1 LLKWSHQSERR
12 LFVVDWA
19 KIRTEYIKTGL
30 AYRKLAAKHNISF
43 NTLKNRAIK
52 EKWVELRKQKENKT
66 TTKTIESLSDKESEQ
81 AISIQSAA
89 DLILKRTSELL
100 NSAPVTTLE
109 SLKTAASTLKILKE
123 VMDVKGDA
131 DMREQ
136 EARIAKLQ
144 RDAEKED
151 DTITQVDVV
160 FAAGPEEWNG

>member
-1 LLKWSHQSERR
+1 
-12 LFVVDWA
+12 
-19 KIRTEYIKTGL
+19 L

-66 TTKTIESLSDKESEQ
+66 TTKTIESLSDKESKQ
-81 AISIQSAA
+81 AVSIQSAA

-100 NSAPVTTLE
+100 NSAPATSLE

-123 VMDVKGDA
+123 VMDIKGDA

-136 EARIAKLQ
+136 EARIRNLEKM
-144 RDAEKED
+144 AEADNESKD
-151 DTITQVDVV
+151 VKVTIEGDL
-160 FAAGPEEWNG
+160 NKYSN

>member
-1 LLKWSHQSERR
+1 M
-12 LFVVDWA
+12 VDWA

-30 AYRKLAAKHNISF
+30 AYRKLAAKYNISF

-81 AISIQSAA
+81 AVSIQSAA

-100 NSAPVTTLE
+100 NSAPATSLE

-123 VMDVKGDA
+123 VMDIKGDA

-144 RDAEKED
+144 REAED
-151 DTITQVDVV
+151 DT
-160 FAAGPEEWNG
+160 PEDREVNVTFTGDLEQYSK